1 MELQFGDFTLNTE
14 SYELRSA
21 EGVINVEPLVFDLI
35 CHFSAHPGQVLSR
48 EDLLES
54 VWQGR
59 IVSDATISTCVK
71 SARKALGD
79 TGDSQRYLQT
89 VRGRGYRFVAQ
100 VTETS
105 AEKPARPARRPKQT
119 EAAPSLLI
127 LPLRCLANDA
137 ELHLLAAGVSADL
150 STILTRIPLLKVS
163 AEGDSLIGD
172 EPPPTARQL
181 HDQFGVDFVLD
192 GSVQKSGGSARINA
206 QLSDAKTGYRIWAE
220 VFTVQEPLANALDIC
235 VSAIVG
241 KVEPQLHKAMY
252 QQVCSGDAEP
262 TARQL
267 FLEASGLLVMQGWNH
282 ESFAEA
288 GTILARSANLDPRFA
303 LAPALQSLLFG
314 FGSRIGL
321 PQDPEAAKAGAKRT
335 AEEALKL
342 DSMDSTILGLTGCGL
357 ADVGEVQRGE
367 LLLHA
372 ALDLNPANAQAWVA
386 LGGLALVN
394 RNATAAIEKLSKGI
408 SISPLDS
415 RLSVWGSLLSIA
427 YLLNGELGAA
437 VDAAEQACR
446 RHDRNYLPRLA
457 LGASRFIQGETE
469 LAVQALADA
478 RRIKPDL
485 SREQV
490 QAITGKELSAELI
503 KL

>member
-14 SYELRSA
+14 AYELRGGA
-21 EGVINVEPLVFDLI
+21 GVIKVEPLVFDLI
-35 CHFSAHPGQVLSR
+35 CHFTAHPGQVFSR
-48 EDLLES
+48 EELIAS

-79 TGDSQRYLQT
+79 TGDAQHYLQT

-100 VTETS
+100 VMETG
-105 AEKPARPARRPKQT
+105 AAKAAPPAHTAVAI

-127 LPLRCLANDA
+127 LPLRCLADDS
-137 ELHLLAAGVSADL
+137 ELQLLAASVSGYL
-150 STILTRIPLLKVS
+150 ETILTRIPLLKIS
-163 AEGDSLIGD
+163 SEGNSLHSG
-172 EPPPTARQL
+172 EPHPTARQL
-181 HDQFGVDFVLD
+181 HERLGVDFVLD
-192 GSVQKSGGSARINA
+192 GSLQHSDGGARINA
-206 QLSDAKTGYRIWAE
+206 QLSAAKTGHRIWGE
-220 VFTVQEPLANALDIC
+220 VFAVQEPLANALDAC
-235 VSAIVG
+235 VSGIVG

-252 QQVCSGDAEP
+252 QLVCSADREP

-267 FLEASGLLVMQGWNH
+267 FLEASGLLVMQGWSH
-282 ESFAEA
+282 DSFAAA

-314 FGSRIGL
+314 FGSRVGL
-321 PQDPEAAKAGAKRT
+321 SQDLDAAHAEARRT
-335 AEEALKL
+335 AEQALKL
-342 DSMDSTILGLTGCGL
+342 DSMDSTILGLTGCSL

-367 LLLHA
+367 SLLHA

-386 LGGLALVN
+386 LGALQLAQFK
-394 RNATAAIEKLSKGI
+394 AAAAIEKLSKGI

-415 RLSVWGSLLSIA
+415 RLSIWGAFLSIA
-427 YLLNGELGAA
+427 YLLNGELDAA
-437 VDAAEQACR
+437 VDSAEQACR
-446 RHDRNYLPRLA
+446 RHDRTYLPRVA
-457 LGASRFIQGETE
+457 LGASRFMQGEAE
-469 LAVQALADA
+469 LAARALADA

-485 SREQV
+485 NHRQI
-490 QAITGKELSAELI
+490 QAIAGKILSAELI